1 MDFNLGEEHRLLR
14 EQVRRFAVNELAPQA
29 PRLDETGE
37 YPRETVSKLAEQGML
52 GVLVPEEYG
61 GAEMDFTSLTILVEE
76 VSRACASHGV
86 ILAVH
91 NSLVT
96 YPLLLYGTEEQ
107 KKKYLPQLCSGKRI
121 GAFALTEPDAGS
133 DAAGIKTTATK
144 DGDHWVLNGSKIFIT
159 NGEAAG
165 LFLVTAKTDPSKG
178 HSGITAFLVERETPG
193 FEIGRHENLMGM
205 RGTGNVPLSF
215 QDARVPAENVLGQV
229 NQGFPLIMSLLDS
242 SRIDIAAQALGI
254 AQASLDAA
262 VAYAKQRVQFGKPIW
277 RHEMVQD
284 MLARMAVQ
292 VDAAR
297 LLVYRAS
304 WLKDSGA
311 ERCTKEASMAK
322 LFASEAAVEVSRLA
336 VQILGGYGY
345 SRDYPVERYYREA
358 KVTEIYEGTSQI
370 QKIVIAR
377 QLTR

>member
-1 MDFNLGEEHRLLR
+1 MDFTLDEEHRLLR
-14 EQVRRFAVNELAPQA
+14 EQVRKFAENELAPQA
-29 PRLDETGE
+29 PEIDKTGT
-37 YPRETVSKLAEQGML
+37 YPRDTVKELAEQGML

-107 KKKYLPQLCSGKRI
+107 KKKYLPQLCSGERI

-133 DAAGIKTTATK
+133 DAAGIKTTAVR
-144 DGDHWVLNGSKIFIT
+144 DGEDWVLNGSKIFIT
-159 NGEAAG
+159 NGEAGG

-193 FEIGRHENLMGM
+193 FEIGRHEDLMGM

-215 QDARVPAENVLGQV
+215 QDARVPAGNVLGKV
-229 NQGFPLIMSLLDS
+229 NQGFSLIMSLLDS

-262 VAYAKQRVQFGKPIW
+262 VAYSKQRIQFGKPIW

-304 WLKDSGA
+304 WLKDTGA
-311 ERCTKEASMAK
+311 ERCTREASIAK

-345 SRDYPVERYYREA
+345 TREYPVERYYRDA

-377 QLTR
+377 QLTK

>member
-1 MDFNLGEEHRLLR
+1 VDFHLEEEHRLLR
-14 EQVRRFAVNELAPQA
+14 EQVRRFAAAELAPKA
-29 PRLDETGE
+29 EEMDRTGA
-37 YPRETVSKLAEQGML
+37 YPMDSLAKLAELGML

-61 GAEMDFTSLTILVEE
+61 GADMDFTSLTILVEE
-76 VSRACASHGV
+76 VSRASASHGV

-91 NSLVT
+91 NSLVN

-107 KKKYLPQLCSGKRI
+107 KKKYLPQLCSGDRI

-133 DAAGIKTTATK
+133 DAAGIKTTAVR

-165 LFLVTAKTDPSKG
+165 LFLVTAKTDPAKG

-193 FEIGRHENLMGM
+193 LEIGPHENLMGM
-205 RGTGNVPLSF
+205 RATGNVPLSF
-215 QDARVPAENVLGQV
+215 QDMRVPAENVLGKV

-254 AQASLDAA
+254 AQAALDAA
-262 VAYAKQRVQFGKPIW
+262 VDYSRQRVQFGKPIW

-311 ERCTKEASMAK
+311 DRCTMEASMAK
-322 LFASEAAVEVSRLA
+322 LFASEAAVDVTRLA

-345 SRDYPVERYYREA
+345 TREYPVERYYREA

-377 QLTR
+377 QLTK